1 MLQFVVSNRWECM
14 FSKNNKLFKACCY
27 SNKFKTSAILKVCA
41 DFPNIE
47 PGRDLRPKMCAEFR
61 SNQSTLTVNLY
72 HGHIHKRNIIS
83 LFLSKRKS
91 LDHQITT

>member
-1 MLQFVVSNRWECM
+1 M
-14 FSKNNKLFKACCY
+14 FSKINKPFKACCY
-27 SNKFKTSAILKVCA
+27 YNKFKTTATLKVCA

-47 PGRDLRPKMCAEFR
+47 LGRDLHPKMCAQFR

-72 HGHIHKRNIIS
+72 HGHIHKLNIIC
-83 LFLSKRKS
+83 LFLNKRIS